1 VCGVSGHYDELRRR
15 NKQRADEVL
24 HALLE
29 VHFAPVEQAVEED
42 AYESWGGQQG
52 FQEAKEKAKRAVL
65 AASGSSGSVLP
76 VLVWERLEKLTSK
89 AAQRLQQRL
98 VHARQQSEAAL
109 LARIAQAEGEKRD
122 VVRKLTSELEHAS
135 LRSELVQEQQ
145 QQAEV
150 ACSSLK
156 AQLERQ
162 REEAGQQ
169 REKMRAQEEAH
180 REELAKVREEAEG
193 LRAAVLVRERECQQ
207 VQRDSQLERARER
220 ERERAGQV
228 EGEKMRVLEAEC
240 QKLREMLQAVEGEGA
255 SEKLALK
262 QDCARTCESLQAAQR
277 RLESVQSDLA
287 REKARADNEMEM
299 RERERKEFEKWKLE
313 HEEKRVSW
321 EDAARR
327 DREEAR
333 ERDRAEVFERTTSE
347 WQVDVAPVC
356 VCMYILYHAALYV
369 YVYAYMCAYTYT
381 HTHINAHIH
390 TYTHTHTFIHVY
402 IHTYIH
408 TYVYIQTHI
417 HTFVLHTYQTR
428 EWQDRLRA
436 RELELAREAEE
447 WRLRVSVAETTREEE
462 RLHESEGA
470 RARAA
475 EERRLLLSIAEILGG
490 LDQVVL
496 AGVDAD
502 AEAAGGGQGQGRTGD
517 AWPRVLE
524 RARALRRDFERQTFL
539 KVMTQWLKSIVPLDC
554 KSVTL
559 LCTS

>member
-1 VCGVSGHYDELRRR
+1 MCVVCGVSGHYDELRRR
-15 NKQRADEVL
+15 NQQRADEVL

-42 AYESWGGQQG
+42 AYENWGGQQG

-122 VVRKLTSELEHAS
+122 EVRKLTSELEHAS
-135 LRSELVQEQQ
+135 LRAELVQEQQ

-162 REEAGQQ
+162 REDAGQQ
-169 REKMRAQEEAH
+169 REKIRAQEEAH
-180 REELAKVREEAEG
+180 REELAKVRQEAEG
-193 LRAAVLVRERECQQ
+193 LRAAVLVRERECHQ

-262 QDCARTCESLQAAQR
+262 QECARTCESLQAAQR
-277 RLESVQSDLA
+277 RLESAQADLA

-356 VCMYILYHAALYV
+356 VCMYILYHAGLYV
-369 YVYAYMCAYTYT
+369 FVYAYMCAYTYIY
-381 HTHINAHIH
+381 THINATYIH
-390 TYTHTHTFIHVY
+390 THTHTHTHTYIHSF

-408 TYVYIQTHI
+408 TYVYIQTYIHAYMHSYYIHI
-417 HTFVLHTYQTR
+417 KHANGRTGYGRANLSSLAKRRSGGCASVWRRRR
-428 EWQDRLRA
+428 ERKSGFMR
-436 RELELAREAEE
+436 
-447 WRLRVSVAETTREEE
+447 
-462 RLHESEGA
+462 A
-470 RARAA
+470 RARV
-475 EERRLLLSIAEILGG
+475 R
-490 LDQVVL
+490 
-496 AGVDAD
+496 
-502 AEAAGGGQGQGRTGD
+502 GRQ
-517 AWPRVLE
+517 R
-524 RARALRRDFERQTFL
+524 
-539 KVMTQWLKSIVPLDC
+539 
-554 KSVTL
+554 SVS
-559 LCTS
+559 CC